1 MKSFGRM
8 EMTGTAAGNSKLRLA
23 GSALGAAAIVLLSTT
38 LVSAEELRVI
48 DAAGKTR
55 SVADIA
61 AGSSAAVNVTV
72 AEKLTAPLSI
82 SLLNSKDNK
91 VLHTTSAD
99 AKGFATFKNIESGTY
114 KVTTTDSKASLATV
128 EIVPTTSADQGAVEG
143 DERNVSR
150 SMYVA
155 GASAVAG
162 VLGVSLAN
170 SGGSGDST
178 GAATVE
184 GVASVKGTGG
194 SGVAALNPDGSADEV
209 FQSSGA
215 ITAFDVAPNPG
226 EASPA
231 PTTVVMINPPE
242 SEFGGN
248 NVTGITLE
256 PTPAAPAPSPAP
268 PLSGS

>member
-143 DERNVSR
+143 PRRRDHHQPLRPLRARRGHREADRRLCGRGSEDGRRLSASSR
-150 SMYVA
+150 
-155 GASAVAG
+155 
-162 VLGVSLAN
+162 
-170 SGGSGDST
+170 
-178 GAATVE
+178 
-184 GVASVKGTGG
+184 
-194 SGVAALNPDGSADEV
+194 
-209 FQSSGA
+209 
-215 ITAFDVAPNPG
+215 
-226 EASPA
+226 
-231 PTTVVMINPPE
+231 
-242 SEFGGN
+242 
-248 NVTGITLE
+248 
-256 PTPAAPAPSPAP
+256 
-268 PLSGS
+268 